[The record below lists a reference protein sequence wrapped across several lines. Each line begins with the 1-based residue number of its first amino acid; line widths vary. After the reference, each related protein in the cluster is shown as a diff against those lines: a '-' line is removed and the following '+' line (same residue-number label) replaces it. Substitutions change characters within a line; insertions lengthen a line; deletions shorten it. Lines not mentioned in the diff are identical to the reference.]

1 MIANQ
6 RLQLPPLLVE
16 RPPQQAEVTS
26 GNRLLIALPREAR
39 NQLLKDCE
47 PVELAFGEVLYEPD
61 EVIQHVY
68 FPDSSF
74 VSVIATADH
83 RELEVGLI
91 GNEGM
96 IGIPLVLGLERSRLR
111 ALVQGPGQALR
122 MRAQDFTR
130 ELRQNAPLR
139 RKANR
144 YLYVRFID
152 LAQSALCNRFHLVEA
167 RLARLLLMAHD
178 RASTDSFH
186 LTHRLIA
193 GMLGVR
199 RSGVTTAAGV
209 LQRRGVISYS
219 RGVITVLDRAG
230 LEHESCACYQIGLA
244 TYERLLS

>member
-6 RLQLPPLLVE
+6 RLPLPPLLLE
-16 RPPQQAEVTS
+16 RPLQIAAPS
-26 GNRLLIALPREAR
+26 GNRLLLALPRDSR
-39 NQLLKDCE
+39 DQLLRDCE
-47 PVELAFGEVLYEPD
+47 PMELTFGQRLYEPD
-61 EVIQHVY
+61 ELIQHVY
-68 FPDSSF
+68 FPDTSF
-74 VSVIATADH
+74 VSVVATADH

-91 GNEGM
+91 GSEGM
-96 IGIPLVLGLERSRLR
+96 VGIPLVLGLETSRLR
-111 ALVQGPGQALR
+111 TLVQGPGRALR
-122 MRAQDFTR
+122 MRTPDFTR
-130 ELRQNAPLR
+130 ELNANAPLR
-139 RKANR
+139 RKLNR
-144 YLYVRFID
+144 YLYVRFVD

-178 RASTDSFH
+178 RAATDSFH
-186 LTHRLIA
+186 MTHRLIA

-230 LEHESCACYQIGLA
+230 LERESCICYQIGLS

>member
-1 MIANQ
+1 MIANP
-6 RLQLPPLLVE
+6 RLQAPPLLLE
-16 RPPQQAEVTS
+16 RPPQAALPGS
-26 GNRLLIALPREAR
+26 NRLLGALPRDSRA
-39 NQLLKDCE
+39 QLLQACE
-47 PVELAFGEVLYEPD
+47 PVELAFGQCLYEPD
-61 EVIQHVY
+61 AAIEHVY
-68 FPDSSF
+68 FPDTSF
-74 VSVIATADH
+74 VSVIATAEH

-96 IGIPLVLGLERSRLR
+96 IGIPLVLGLEVSRLR
-111 ALVQGPGQALR
+111 TLVQGPGRALC
-122 MRAQDFTR
+122 MRARDFAR
-130 ELRQNAPLR
+130 ELQANPALR
-139 RKANR
+139 RKLNR
-144 YLYVRFID
+144 YLYVRFVD

-178 RASTDSFH
+178 RAVADSFH

-230 LEHESCACYQIGLA
+230 LERESCICYRMGLA